1 MATQLSLP
9 SLNQHDANN
18 NQHDS
23 QDNDDLSASAST
35 IQTTPTKRQRNKDN
49 WQRLLQDTLL
59 WEFGSALF
67 STCCFVSICAVL
79 FAYDGK
85 VRPTWKLGLSLNAA
99 ISILATRCRSALTLV
114 VSEAVSQL
122 KWLWAKDGEPKQ
134 LLGMQAFDN
143 ASRGP
148 LGALTMLFK
157 YSGRSLVSLGAA
169 LTILMLAFEP
179 FVQQI
184 LSYPLQYIEDASMP
198 AVTFQ
203 SRAGPLYF
211 ADFPGGQTALYRALW
226 SSNLEL
232 QPLCPSGYCTW
243 EPFPSLGYCSH
254 CEDMTS
260 DLRLVCEPPSVN
272 ETRNPSDLF
281 AWCNITLPSSNL
293 EVFELGF
300 GISTDEG
307 DLWQSVHLPHIY
319 IWGTSYRAPNS
330 PSTMNRTVQDPLWSL
345 ASAEWDFDP
354 EAIDPPGESHG
365 PPNVTQGMILKKAS
379 ECTLKHCLSEYNM
392 SVVNHTV
399 PVDTVSVDYGEF
411 FFIDDDTFWYVNKT
425 VCWKPT
431 SAPTDP
437 TMEQATPDHFT
448 DSEIFTG
455 ISRAQYY
462 YQVQDGDF
470 IWGGDPRV
478 ETPFATHDRIIDMT
492 LQGTFDNIVAALN
505 QYSLETNN
513 YIINGT
519 ACSLQV
525 HVRVQWLWLL
535 LPALFVLLGD
545 AFFLLTLQADR
556 KQKGPC
562 GNRLFW
568 HIFTMVWI
576 TW

>member
-1 MATQLSLP
+1 MASQLSPP
-9 SLNQHDANN
+9 SLNQHNANN
-18 NQHDS
+18 NQPDS
-23 QDNDDLSASAST
+23 QDNGDLPASAST
-35 IQTTPTKRQRNKDN
+35 IQTIPTKRQRNKYN
-49 WQRLLQDTLL
+49 WQRLLQDTWL

-85 VRPTWKLGLSLNAA
+85 VRPTWKLGLSLNTA
-99 ISILATRCRSALTLV
+99 ISILATGCRSALTLV
-114 VSEAVSQL
+114 VSEAISQL
-122 KWLWAKDGEPKQ
+122 KWLWVKDGEPKQ
-134 LLGMQAFDN
+134 LLGMQVFDN

-157 YSGRSLVSLGAA
+157 YSGRSLVSLGAV

-184 LSYPLQYIEDASMP
+184 LSYPLQYIENSSMP

-226 SSNLEL
+226 SI
-232 QPLCPSGYCTW
+232 T
-243 EPFPSLGYCSH
+243 
-254 CEDMTS
+254 EDMTS
-260 DLRLVCEPPSVN
+260 DLRLVCEPPSAN
-272 ETRNPSDLF
+272 ATRNPSNLF

-307 DLWQSVHLPHIY
+307 DLWQSVHLPHIF
-319 IWGTSYRAPNS
+319 IWETSYRAPNS

-354 EAIDPPGESHG
+354 EAIDPPGESLA
-365 PPNVTQGMILKKAS
+365 PPNVTQGMIIKKAS
-379 ECTLKHCLSEYNM
+379 ECTLKLCLSEYNM

-399 PVDTVSVDYGEF
+399 SVDTVSVDYGEF

-437 TMEQATPDHFT
+437 TMEKVYIDVFNFLGYGRNVSMNTTEFPICNFFPLPPSDQYYIDHATPDHFT
-448 DSEIFTG
+448 DSDIFNG

-462 YQVQDGDF
+462 YQMQDGDF
-470 IWGGDPRV
+470 IWGGDPRIK
-478 ETPFATHDRIIDMT
+478 TPLRRTS
-492 LQGTFDNIVAALN
+492 G
-505 QYSLETNN
+505 S
-513 YIINGT
+513 
-519 ACSLQV
+519 
-525 HVRVQWLWLL
+525 
-535 LPALFVLLGD
+535 
-545 AFFLLTLQADR
+545 
-556 KQKGPC
+556 
-562 GNRLFW
+562 
-568 HIFTMVWI
+568 
-576 TW
+576 